1 MHFIDVHFICIT
13 FVLRKIKE
21 HRSDLPIICAILRNP
36 VYLPLKHHTP
46 KRTFLTSSA
55 AFIEKNCGSAH
66 DSITEGARARDRG
79 RESSS
84 FTAPSGNFPN

>member
-1 MHFIDVHFICIT
+1 MFTRRCLFAAKTPHSNKELFSLVLLV
-13 FVLRKIKE
+13 FVE
-21 HRSDLPIICAILRNP
+21 
-36 VYLPLKHHTP
+36 
-46 KRTFLTSSA
+46 
-55 AFIEKNCGSAH
+55 NCGSAH